1 MYIQNF
7 KDNTKHISWSTDSST
22 LLKNITNSCIF
33 IAGSVFS
40 FFLKMAKKDIFTSCE
55 NIKVTKCNPAYS
67 RLIRNTGFWLANS
80 SFTSYLSDSS
90 FSLCGISFGRPLIGS
105 CRGRGKKSI
114 NASPL
119 TSVMWLETILL
130 PLKHF
135 TYSSR
140 EWNNESQASDAFFLT
155 QKKIRGQVWQSKV
168 FLTTQSQPV
177 SPESLHHSCNH
188 KPLWNTTV

>member
-1 MYIQNF
+1 
-7 KDNTKHISWSTDSST
+7 
-22 LLKNITNSCIF
+22 
-33 IAGSVFS
+33 
-40 FFLKMAKKDIFTSCE
+40 MAKKDISTSCE
-55 NIKVTKCNPAYS
+55 YRLKNTQVTKCNPAYS
-67 RLIRNTGFWLANS
+67 RLIWNTGFWLVNS

-114 NASPL
+114 NTSPL
-119 TSVMWLETILL
+119 TSVMWLETIFL
-130 PLKHF
+130 PLKYF

-168 FLTTQSQPV
+168 NHIVVYVKSLNFLFNNSIAASFSRKSTS
-177 SPESLHHSCNH
+177 
-188 KPLWNTTV
+188 